1 MRGLFWLSDQQW
13 AAIKPHLPYYAAGK
27 RRQDDRRIISGII
40 HVLQSGLPVA
50 GLSAGV
56 RPFDDSLQP
65 L

>member
-1 MRGLFWLSDQQW
+1 MRELFWLSDQQW

-27 RRQDDRRIISGII
+27 RREDDRRIISGII
-40 HVLQSGLPVA
+40 HVLQSGWA

-56 RPFDDSLQP
+56 RPFDDGLQP